1 MKAHC
6 LMNIG
11 FEGPGYIAD
20 WMDLRGHFMQVWKL
34 FEDLSFPDIE
44 DVDML
49 VIMGGPMNIYE
60 EDRYP
65 FLVAEKELIKACI
78 HEQKPVLGI
87 CLGAQLIADALGEK
101 VFKNREKEIGWFP
114 VHRDGEPEDNELLQV
129 FPGVFFPLHWHGETF
144 DLPEGANL
152 LGSSAACQT
161 QGFIYRDFVIA
172 LQFHLE
178 VTAQLVEG
186 LLQHAAVDLTEGAF
200 VQSVAEIKEGLKFC
214 PENKLMLFQ
223 LLDRFLGP
231 YQKNN
236 RT

>member
-20 WMDLRGHFMQVWKL
+20 WMDQRGHSMQVWKL
-34 FEDLSFPDIE
+34 FENLSFPDIE
-44 DVDML
+44 DIDLL

-60 EDRYP
+60 EERYP

-78 HEQKPVLGI
+78 REQKSVLGI

-114 VHRDGEPEDNELLQV
+114 VQRDGELEDNEIQQV
-129 FPGVFFPLHWHGETF
+129 FPAIFTPLHWHGETF

-152 LGSSAACQT
+152 LGSSAACRI
-161 QGFIYRDFVIA
+161 QGFLYGDHVIA

-178 VTAQLVEG
+178 VTLQVVEG
-186 LLQHAAVDLTEGAF
+186 LLQHAADDLTEGAF
-200 VQSVAEIKEGLKFC
+200 VQSVAEIEEGLEYC
-214 PENKLMLFQ
+214 PENKLILFQ
-223 LLDRFLGP
+223 LLDRFLDP
-231 YQKNN
+231 EQKNN
-236 RT
+236 WT